1 MMLLG
6 SPLQPKGAKRRKII
20 VETADIKDGLI
31 RTVKLLK
38 EELLVSAKSLP
49 RFPKD
54 PIVRLVKNKEHSFR
68 KRYWT
73 VLVYVREIIINCFGH
88 GR

>member
-1 MMLLG
+1 MMLLEIL
-6 SPLQPKGAKRRKII
+6 LQRKGAKRRKII
-20 VETADIKDGLI
+20 LETTDIKDGLI

-38 EELLVSAKSLP
+38 KELLVSTKSLP

-68 KRYWT
+68 KKMLDNISLCERNDPKLFRTW
-73 VLVYVREIIINCFGH
+73 
-88 GR
+88 